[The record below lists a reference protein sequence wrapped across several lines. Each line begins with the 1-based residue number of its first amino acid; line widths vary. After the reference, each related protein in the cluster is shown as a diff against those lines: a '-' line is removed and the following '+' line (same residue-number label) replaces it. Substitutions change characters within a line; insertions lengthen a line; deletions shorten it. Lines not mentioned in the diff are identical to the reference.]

1 MMQTTIL
8 EHKEIVNKLQRIAW
22 QIFEANYKEEEIVL
36 AGIKGNGFILAQLIA
51 KTLIEISPIQIRVT
65 ELVVDK
71 TAPFNHGITTDL
83 KVEDFSNKVVI
94 LIDDVINSGKT
105 MMYGLKY
112 FLEGPLKKL
121 NTVVLVD
128 RNHNRFPIRA
138 DFTGMRLST
147 SSQEHVKVTL
157 EPNKFQAVL
166 H

>member
-1 MMQTTIL
+1 MIQTTIL

-22 QIFEANYKEEEIVL
+22 QIFEANYKEEEIIL
-36 AGIKGNGFILAQLIA
+36 AGIKGNGYILAQLIA
-51 KTLIEISPIQIRVT
+51 KTLIEISSIDIRVT
-65 ELVVDK
+65 ELVIDK

-83 KVEDFSNKVVI
+83 ESDDFSSKVVI
-94 LIDDVINSGKT
+94 LVDDVINSGKT

-121 NTVVLVD
+121 SAAVLVD

-138 DFTGMRLST
+138 DYTGMRLST
-147 SSQEHVKVTL
+147 SSHEHVKVTL
-157 EPNKFQAVL
+157 NPDEYLAVL

>member
-8 EHKEIVNKLQRIAW
+8 EHKEIVNKLQRISW
-22 QIFEANYKEEEIVL
+22 QIFEANYKEEELIL

-51 KTLIEISPIQIRVT
+51 KTLTEISPIQIKVT

-83 KVEDFSNKVVI
+83 EISDFSNKVVI

-121 NTVVLVD
+121 NTAVLVD
-128 RNHNRFPIRA
+128 RNHNRFPIKA

-157 EPNKFQAVL
+157 NSGEYLAVL